1 MMSVEKIR
9 SSDLTLNHLGSHCDS
24 YSIIYDSFKS
34 GSTLMDTPP
43 AATPTT
49 IMAINA
55 SEDGSFSLENLK
67 RLPTLYE
74 SLNGPNSKHP
84 LMWSMDEGDEYGHY
98 DDVDQAFAMAE
109 ESPSTSFTN
118 SNDLAMSS
126 SSSGS
131 FVSSSASTS
140 ASSLSSSSSD
150 LAVLCVI
157 ESRAAPISCRSFDNV
172 TVCMTMGGFRV
183 VQEGYQEEVEYKVT
197 LTMDGKEMVA
207 WKKFKD
213 FRDLGEACQ
222 IYAHRLNKTRT
233 GSPIFRNTI
242 HAWQRVVRNRPWWSK
257 PQCSMKYLCSEAR
270 LLGNFLKNLL
280 FEVPSVGMLQ
290 EFVVN

>member
-1 MMSVEKIR
+1 
-9 SSDLTLNHLGSHCDS
+9 
-24 YSIIYDSFKS
+24 
-34 GSTLMDTPP
+34 MDTP
-43 AATPTT
+43 ALTPTT
-49 IMAINA
+49 IKTANT
-55 SEDGSFSLENLK
+55 SEDGSFSFENLK

-74 SLNGPNSKHP
+74 SLNGPHSKHP
-84 LMWSMDEGDEYGHY
+84 LMWSMDECDEYGHY
-98 DDVDQAFAMAE
+98 DDCDQAFAMAE
-109 ESPSTSFTN
+109 ETPARSF
-118 SNDLAMSS
+118 SNDLAVSS
-126 SSSGS
+126 SSIGS
-131 FVSSSASTS
+131 VSTSFANSSASTS

-172 TVCMTMGGFRV
+172 AVCMTMGGFRV
-183 VQEGYQEEVEYKVT
+183 VQEGYREEVEYKVT
-197 LTMDGKEMVA
+197 LTMDGKEMIA

-222 IYAHRLNKTRT
+222 TYAHRLNKTRS
-233 GSPIFRNTI
+233 GNPIFRNTI

-270 LLGNFLKNLL
+270 LLGNFLKNVL
-280 FEVPSVGMLQ
+280 FEVPSVGMLL